1 MEVHESASRN
11 NIMHTAAQFVQNINS
26 CDVLEYIL
34 MNCPID
40 LEEQNANKLTPI
52 DICKKIPNPIR
63 IKIAVDCEARRNE
76 AKRKREKI
84 AELHK
89 Q

>member
-1 MEVHESASRN
+1 MEVHESANLN
-11 NIMHTAAQFVQNINS
+11 NIMHTAAQFVQNS

-40 LEEQNANKLTPI
+40 LEEQNAYKMTPI
-52 DICKKIPNPIR
+52 DICKRVPNPMR
-63 IKIAVDCEARRNE
+63 IKIAVNCEARRNE